1 MSYIIRAATSK
12 DIPAIL
18 EIVNDAISNTTAIYD
33 YNPRTLEMQQQWL
46 EDKANKNFPVIVAEQ
61 NGEVTG
67 YGTFGT
73 FREKAAYHLTV
84 EHSVYVKSGFS
95 GRGIGSKLLSE
106 LIIIAKAKNLHVM
119 IGAID
124 ADNKESIAFHKKFG
138 FTECGIIRQ
147 VGFKFDRWL
156 DLMLMQLILE

>member
-1 MSYIIRAATSK
+1 MNATIRAAAPQ

-18 EIVNDAISNTTAIYD
+18 EIVNDAIANTSSIYD
-33 YNPRTLEMQQQWL
+33 YNARTLEMQHQWFK
-46 EDKANKNFPVIVAEQ
+46 DKIVKNFPVIVAE
-61 NGEVTG
+61 NNAEIIG

-84 EHSVYVKSGFS
+84 EHSVYVKTGFA
-95 GRGIGSKLLSE
+95 GRGIGSMLLTE
-106 LIIIAKAKNLHVM
+106 LIVIAKAQKLHVM

-124 ADNKESIAFHKKFG
+124 AANTESIDFHKKFG
-138 FTECGIIRQ
+138 FTECGVIRE

-156 DLMLMQLILE
+156 DLMLMQLILK